1 MCLDQRL
8 RERTK
13 LVLLRLGLYLNIE
26 TGRCDPKIRDLAMM
40 TGLGESD
47 SAKRAARRAVKEG
60 EKFGWIK
67 RHERHGGNAALYS
80 QSNQYVFT
88 IPKEFPKASGHPSP
102 LATPLASGQIGLTR
116 GHPSPPRTEKNLEH
130 KKERGED
137 KVGLPRGPAA
147 PKEVKKYISFD
158 SPHWETLE
166 RWERGV
172 PPTQRPARDK
182 RGGCWLT
189 DNQWRLATM
198 NGSAIATGVSS

>member
-1 MCLDQRL
+1 
-8 RERTK
+8 
-13 LVLLRLGLYLNIE
+13 
-26 TGRCDPKIRDLAMM
+26 
-40 TGLGESD
+40 
-47 SAKRAARRAVKEG
+47 
-60 EKFGWIK
+60 
-67 RHERHGGNAALYS
+67 
-80 QSNQYVFT
+80 VFI
-88 IPKEFPKASGHPSP
+88 IPKEFPKASGHPGP

-130 KKERGED
+130 KKEAED
-137 KVGLPRGPAA
+137 KVGLPRGPTA

-198 NGSAIATGVSS
+198 NGSGKTMAVSS